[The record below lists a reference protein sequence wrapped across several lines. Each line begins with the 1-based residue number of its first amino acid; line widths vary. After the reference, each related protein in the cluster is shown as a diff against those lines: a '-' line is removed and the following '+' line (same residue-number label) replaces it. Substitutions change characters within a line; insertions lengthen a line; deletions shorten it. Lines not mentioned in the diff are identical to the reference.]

1 MWCELINIID
11 ATKAA
16 RHRELLQA
24 KENKQENR
32 FHLLANRTTFGIAT
46 SKWGSYRF
54 CFVFVFYKHFMKPIV
69 ANSLCFALV
78 FLRVYLHYLPVLKA
92 HHVNEFPPACD

>member
-1 MWCELINIID
+1 MPRPCPIKATRSMWCELINIID

-24 KENKQENR
+24 KENERENR

-46 SKWGSYRF
+46 SKWGSDRVWV
-54 CFVFVFYKHFMKPIV
+54 VFFF
-69 ANSLCFALV
+69 LQALV
-78 FLRVYLHYLPVLKA
+78 YDLL
-92 HHVNEFPPACD
+92 